1 MRSQAPISRV
11 TRTKEEAKASYDM
24 LSRWYD
30 LLAGLSEKKY
40 KETGLHQLN
49 AKRGRDRA

>member
-1 MRSQAPISRV
+1 MSSQAPISRV

-30 LLAGLSEKKY
+30 LLAGISEKKVQ
-40 KETGLHQLN
+40 GN
-49 AKRGRDRA
+49 GVVMS